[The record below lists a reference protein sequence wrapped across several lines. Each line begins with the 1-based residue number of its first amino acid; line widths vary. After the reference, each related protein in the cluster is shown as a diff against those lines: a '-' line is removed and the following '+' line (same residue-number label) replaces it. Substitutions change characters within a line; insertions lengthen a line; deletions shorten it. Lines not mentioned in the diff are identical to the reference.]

1 MYKLDTQAARDAD
14 QFGNYLNESGKYIGK
29 FTRAEKLVS
38 QGKGTHGIGFTFE
51 DQSKRTTRFDLWTV
65 KANGE
70 HIQGYK
76 YLNAIMTVLKLRE
89 LSERP
94 ATVDRYDYEAKQM
107 TKVQAD
113 VFPDLMDKPIGIILR
128 NTEYAKVRDGRET
141 GETGWR
147 LELVAPFDANTEFT
161 AGEILDKK
169 TKPEKLTAILA
180 MLQDRP
186 MKARPL
192 ATAPSPST
200 PSGGGGFNDMDDDI
214 PFGPMAVGRGFLAM

>member
-29 FTRAEKLVS
+29 FIRAEKLVS
-38 QGKGTHGIGFTFE
+38 QSKGTHGIGFTFE
-51 DQSKRTTRFDLWTV
+51 DQSKRTTRFDLWTM

-70 HIQGYK
+70 HLQGYK

-89 LSERP
+89 LSEGK

-113 VFPDLMDKPIGIILR
+113 VFPDLMDKPIGVVLR

-147 LELVAPFDANTEFT
+147 LELVAPFDAQNDFT

-169 TKPEKLTAILA
+169 TKPEKLTALLST
-180 MLQDRP
+180 LQDRP

-192 ATAPSPST
+192 APAPAPSM
-200 PSGGGGFNDMDDDI
+200 PSGGGSDWDDPDSI
-214 PFGPMAVGRGFLAM
+214 PF